1 MSDMDYC
8 KMLEIPVDSCNVVI
22 KQSKKK
28 KNVVDEVID
37 KVNGE
42 EKAKKTKRHVP
53 KISKSEKVKKVN
65 EPKPTSEEYQTVSVK
80 NSKFDIVSVQVVA
93 IFVLIVGIILTNIF
107 WEDSGMNNLM
117 RQVFGSSTQKNNATY
132 QTFSPTVPSKTE
144 TVNLENGVM
153 TIQSGS
159 VYSPCDGVVTS
170 ITESDG
176 KYTVK
181 VKHSE
186 SFTTVLSGL
195 ELCYLQNGDN
205 VYGNVPLGYSSSE
218 ISVSMFDSDTAITNY
233 VLNGNNIVWLT

>member
-28 KNVVDEVID
+28 KTVVDEVID

-42 EKAKKTKRHVP
+42 EKVKKQKRHAPKLQKKEKTK
-53 KISKSEKVKKVN
+53 KIKAPTPTN
-65 EPKPTSEEYQTVSVK
+65 EYETVSVK

-93 IFVLIVGIILTNIF
+93 IFVLVVGIILTNIF

-117 RQVFGSSTQKNNATY
+117 RQVFGSNTQKNNATY
-132 QTFSPTVPSKTE
+132 QTFSPTIPSKTE
-144 TVNLENGVM
+144 VVNLENGVM
-153 TIQSGS
+153 TISSGS

-170 ITESDG
+170 VTENDG
-176 KYTVK
+176 VYTVK

-205 VYGNVPLGYSSSE
+205 VYGNVPLGYSSKE
-218 ISVSMFDSDTAITNY
+218 INVSMFDSDTAITNY